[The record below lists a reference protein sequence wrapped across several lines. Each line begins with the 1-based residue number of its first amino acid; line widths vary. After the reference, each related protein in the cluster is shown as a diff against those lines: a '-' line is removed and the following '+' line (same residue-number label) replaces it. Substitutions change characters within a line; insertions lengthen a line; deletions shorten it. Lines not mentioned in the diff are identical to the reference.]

1 MSLGYQIP
9 GTYIEEIASPPT
21 ANPTSSQRKPCF
33 IGKASPTKRVLNE
46 AVIRSNSSNIDSLAY
61 SSAGV
66 ASVISVGSQ
75 AGLSDFTENVQYS
88 LTSTGEISWKINSE
102 SQIVASGSVGSDLF
116 AALGT
121 TLANSVL
128 GANASSGYQGW
139 GFSLSVNSSSNTGLT
154 DDRTAGYQEWGFV
167 SAALTSTATNLVALS
182 TYTAAIA
189 VNGTSNNIS
198 ILGSTAT
205 TLGAVISEINLQLT
219 GAIASWDS
227 TDNGSIKVTSNLT
240 GTGSS
245 ILITD
250 TTLFAALA
258 SGAAVHA
265 KASATAAVA
274 GTNGVAHA
282 ASVSVNGVA
291 KSVTI
296 YGYNSLTIGT
306 LITAINANAS
316 ITGLALATLDV
327 TSNSIVITSA
337 STGSSST
344 IAITDTNLFST
355 ILYSNVAASTA
366 VPGANAFGGYQ
377 GFGLNVS
384 SSAYTPLTPNS
395 RYFFVVNGTEYMI
408 KALSVAPTY
417 SQLVTMIQ
425 TQISASGTTATFASS
440 DIRITNN
447 STGLG
452 KDVALTAGS
461 NNSASNGQLTITL
474 LGPASYTRY
483 AGKCNILF
491 SPDNGTTNY
500 VFGLRVGY
508 SAGATRI
515 TLTGVQAQLNMIDQS
530 STGSAKHLTI
540 LNYFIAVGA
549 TYFVSYNYNRAVTD
563 YLTYKEFS
571 SYTAL
576 AADLGDE
583 IPSNDLVMLG
593 KQALQTFGLPK
604 IAVVQVPLDIHSVAE
619 DVSYIDALSV
629 IRQRD
634 VQTVCVLNTDVDVMA
649 AVKAHVIE
657 ASLPV
662 HGRYRIAYFG
672 AAVGTPIG
680 EPTDNGSITGLAV
693 TLFNERCILINAT
706 RATYSYLDPSTGV
719 QLTTVINGSHIAA
732 IIAAY
737 RDSYTSPVMSLLNQ
751 TVPMISLFEED
762 FDNYYANDML
772 IQAGTSSVYTVRNS
786 SGMCKVV
793 DDLTTDNSSTE
804 RNCINIITA
813 KDYLAKDVV
822 IQMNRAFIGQLIKD
836 RSVYHDAVL
845 GFLSDLFKQYQAN
858 GVIASVA
865 TLTVT
870 LPADQKTTVD
880 FFYSYYAIYTNKY
893 IEGVFTI
900 AV

>member
-1 MSLGYQIP
+1 MSLGYQLP

-33 IGKASPTKRVLNE
+33 IGKASPYKRVLNE
-46 AVIRSNSSNIDSLAY
+46 SVIRSNTSNIDSLAY

-66 ASVISVGSQ
+66 ASIISVGSQ
-75 AGLSDFTENVQYS
+75 AGLTDFTENVQYS
-88 LTSTGEISWKINSE
+88 LTSTGEISWNINSE
-102 SQIVASGSVGSDLF
+102 SQVVASGSVGSDLI

-139 GFSLSVNSSSNTGLT
+139 GFSISVNSSSNTGLT
-154 DDRTAGYQEWGFV
+154 DDRTAGYQEWGF
-167 SAALTSTATNLVALS
+167 SAAQTTSGATNLTSGS
-182 TYTAAIA
+182 TYSTSIA
-189 VNGTSNNIS
+189 VNGTANAIS
-198 ILGSTAT
+198 FLGAAAT
-205 TLGAVISEINLQLT
+205 TIGAVISEINLQLT
-219 GAIASWDS
+219 GALATWD
-227 TDNGSIKVTSNLT
+227 TTGNGSIKITSNLT

-250 TTLFAALA
+250 STLFAALH
-258 SGAAVHA
+258 SGATVTANA
-265 KASATAAVA
+265 TATAAVA
-274 GTNGVAHA
+274 GTNGVAHI

-296 YGYNSLTIGT
+296 HGYNSLTIGT
-306 LITAINANAS
+306 LLIAINANAS
-316 ITGLALATLDV
+316 LTGLATATLDA
-327 TSNSIVITSA
+327 TSNSIIITSA
-337 STGSSST
+337 STGAASS

-355 ILYSNVAASTA
+355 ILYANVAVSTA
-366 VPGANAFGGYQ
+366 VAGANASAGYQ
-377 GFGLNVS
+377 SFGLNVS
-384 SSAYTPLTPNS
+384 SSATTPLIANS
-395 RYFFVVNGTEYMI
+395 RYFFKVNGVEYMI
-408 KALSVAPTY
+408 KTLSVAPIY
-417 SQLVTMIQ
+417 SQLVTIIQ
-425 TQISASGTTATFASS
+425 TAISASGTTATFASS
-440 DIRITNN
+440 DIKITNN

-452 KDVALTAGS
+452 KDVTITAGS
-461 NNSASNGQLTITL
+461 NNSASSGQLTLTL
-474 LGPASYTRY
+474 LGPTSYSRY

-500 VFGLRVGY
+500 TFGLRVSY
-508 SAGATRI
+508 SAGVTRI
-515 TLTGVQAQLNMIDQS
+515 TLTGLQAQLNMIDQGS
-530 STGSAKHLTI
+530 SGSAKNLTI

-549 TYFVSYNYNRAVTD
+549 TYFVSYNYKRAVAD
-563 YLTYKEFS
+563 YLSYKEFS

-593 KQALQTFGLPK
+593 KIALQTFGLPK
-604 IAVVQVPLDIHSVAE
+604 IAIVQVPLDIHGAAE

-634 VQTVCVLNTDVDVMA
+634 VQTVCNLNTDVDVMA
-649 AVKAHVIE
+649 ATKSHVIE
-657 ASLPV
+657 ASLPAN
-662 HGRYRIAYFG
+662 GRYRIAYFG
-672 AAVGTPIG
+672 AAIGTPIG

-693 TLFNERCILINAT
+693 TLFNERCIIINAT
-706 RATYSYLDPSTGV
+706 RAVHSYLDPSTGV
-719 QLTTVINGSHIAA
+719 QLSTVIDGAHIAA

-737 RDSYTSPVMSLLNQ
+737 RDSYISPVMSLLNQ
-751 TVPMISLFEED
+751 TVPMITLFEED
-762 FDNYYANDML
+762 FDDYYANNML

-813 KDYLAKDVV
+813 KDYIAKDVV